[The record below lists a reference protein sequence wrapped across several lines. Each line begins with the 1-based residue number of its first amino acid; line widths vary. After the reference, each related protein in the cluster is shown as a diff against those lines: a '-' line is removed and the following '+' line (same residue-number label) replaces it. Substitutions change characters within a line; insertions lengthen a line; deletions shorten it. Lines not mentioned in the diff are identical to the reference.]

1 MAGFLL
7 DGHGQHALR
16 RDHPSI
22 RGMADGEPPAAPGQ
36 HALGPHVVGQRVVVR
51 SIVPGETGPTG
62 GPALTDV
69 LGVCLSWADGV
80 ATLQREDGS
89 TVDVET
95 RLIVSGKPVPP
106 RPPVRHRVTVAAAEA
121 RTAALFADL
130 ETVSLGDWVLRHER
144 SPAGRRRKRGS
155 SCLAL
160 GDPGVDLNDALGRV
174 ERWYAERD
182 LPALLQ
188 TEADGDVD
196 RAAAELGWS
205 VVEGGEAHHLLGSV
219 SRALRAVRRLGGAS
233 AEPTVETL
241 RTDGDV
247 VHLRASLDDGAGEG
261 LGCLDGDHL
270 GLHGL
275 RVAPERRRS
284 GLGTALVAALLE
296 AGAERGTT
304 TVWLHVETDNAAAYA
319 LYERLGLTVH
329 HTMRYRRPVTG
340 R

>member
-1 MAGFLL
+1 
-7 DGHGQHALR
+7 
-16 RDHPSI
+16 
-22 RGMADGEPPAAPGQ
+22 MADGEPPATPGQ
-36 HALGPHVVGQRVVVR
+36 HSLGPHVVGQRVVVR

-89 TVDVET
+89 TVAIET

-130 ETVSLGDWVLRHER
+130 ETASLGDWVLRHEP
-144 SPAGRRRKRGS
+144 SPDGRRRKRGS

-160 GDPGVDLNDALGRV
+160 GDPGLALAEALDRV

-196 RAAAELGWS
+196 RAVADLGWP
-205 VVEGGEAHHLLGSV
+205 VVDGGEADHLLGSV

-233 AEPTVETL
+233 AEPAVDVV
-241 RTDGDV
+241 RTDGEV
-247 VHLRASLDDGAGEG
+247 AHLRAALESGAGEASAV
-261 LGCLDGDHL
+261 LDGDHL

-275 RVAPERRRS
+275 RVAPEHRRS

-296 AGAERGTT
+296 AGAERGASS
-304 TVWLHVETDNAAAYA
+304 VWLHVETDNAAAYA

-329 HTMRYRRPVTG
+329 HTMRYRRPISG